1 MRTLGFAR
9 PSPYTRMEASRG
21 SAVLFAPIQA
31 CRANG
36 ESIGPH
42 APDAG
47 IFVGSEA
54 GPGDCDPD
62 PTVLH
67 RSRPAMDPGY
77 LTEWNKRL
85 SAGRTHEEKDWA
97 ADNCEVHQAFLVWEA
112 DKKSARGQ
120 YCQHAR
126 NENAPAKICWE
137 SIPIRPL
144 LHDRL
149 GVGLCLASWR
159 PRLCREKIGII
170 LIPDA

>member
-1 MRTLGFAR
+1 
-9 PSPYTRMEASRG
+9 
-21 SAVLFAPIQA
+21 
-31 CRANG
+31 
-36 ESIGPH
+36 
-42 APDAG
+42 
-47 IFVGSEA
+47 
-54 GPGDCDPD
+54 
-62 PTVLH
+62 
-67 RSRPAMDPGY
+67 MDPGY
-77 LTEWNKRL
+77 LTEWNRRL

-126 NENAPAKICWE
+126 KENAPAKICWE

-149 GVGLCLASWR
+149 GVGLRLASWK
-159 PRLCREKIGII
+159 PRLCSEKIGII